1 MKARVN
7 FIFVLFW
14 ELNKFIEMNWL
25 GYVSLPLCFVKTN
38 SGWFWTFMLL
48 PRWYKVGV
56 KFTANNSVK
65 NICVR
70 IIRNERTKSLRDLP
84 GEIHGW
90 KICPMYS
97 NFVELFQKVT
107 VRQNFLQLFQCRI
120 DGSFVSPFLKKFVL
134 NEA

>member
-1 MKARVN
+1 MKAEVN

-107 VRQNFLQLFQCRI
+107 VRQNFLQLFQCGI
-120 DGSFVSPFLKKFVL
+120 DGSFVSQFSEKFC
-134 NEA
+134 A